1 MGRLYHRWTHKT
13 YAPLPSN
20 SLSNHPSDHNH
31 TTGLTTNAIV
41 MIGYAVGNA
50 AGPQYWQ
57 KKYQPRNHVPW
68 LILSICWAV
77 SALLLL
83 ATRAYLAWENARRE
97 RAGPDERYDDVYV
110 TEKRAD
116 GSVVDK
122 KVDKVRCAF
131 VCVALVRN
139 ADGEG
144 RPSWT
149 SRICKTATSATCF
162 NVPSGGYTSTSCLLP
177 PRRLPDDTPRRAAPQ
192 TCAPH
197 APLKTHAP
205 TISTTTRASSRTD
218 GSHLGPGAPRDT
230 CDHAHACS

>member
-1 MGRLYHRWTHKT
+1 MLAWVGSTTAGHTKRT
-13 YAPLPSN
+13 PLPLLLPKTLPN
-20 SLSNHPSDHNH
+20 LHH

-50 AGPQYWQ
+50 AGPQYWE

-122 KVDKVRCAF
+122 KVDKVRCVSFAIR
-131 VCVALVRN
+131 A
-139 ADGEG
+139 
-144 RPSWT
+144 
-149 SRICKTATSATCF
+149 
-162 NVPSGGYTSTSCLLP
+162 NVG
-177 PRRLPDDTPRRAAPQ
+177 
-192 TCAPH
+192 
-197 APLKTHAP
+197 
-205 TISTTTRASSRTD
+205 
-218 GSHLGPGAPRDT
+218 
-230 CDHAHACS
+230 